1 MVDSEI
7 PDIAGLTLEPIV
19 AQTKTHQIY
28 EHLKDSAFPKK
39 LERSRTECSDKSVC
53 ENPLLLRSS
62 PILQDTLS
70 TGYSE
75 LNENAFE
82 NPSD

>member
-39 LERSRTECSDKSVC
+39 IGAK
-53 ENPLLLRSS
+53 
-62 PILQDTLS
+62 
-70 TGYSE
+70 
-75 LNENAFE
+75 
-82 NPSD
+82 